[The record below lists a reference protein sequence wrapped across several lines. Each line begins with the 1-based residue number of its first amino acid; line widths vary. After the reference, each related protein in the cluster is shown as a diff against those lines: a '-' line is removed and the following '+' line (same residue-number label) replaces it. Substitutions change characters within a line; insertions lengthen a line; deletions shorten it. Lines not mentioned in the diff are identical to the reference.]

1 MERGFDL
8 PWSILDHIPVG
19 IFVLD
24 GKGNYLYVNEAY
36 CSLVDKTPGFF
47 EGSSI
52 PKLQQEGYLTSTV
65 WEQVVETR
73 QAVAAIISITDEKLN
88 RIYDALTIGVPL
100 FNEDGSIRHIIYRQ
114 ETMDSLM
121 ANLQKGMQN
130 RTLFRNTS
138 LAVEY
143 TPIDGE
149 LIAESPQMKQIVN
162 MLSAVSKTDV
172 SILITG
178 SSGTGKEML
187 ANYIHHVSAR
197 RSGPLVAINCAA
209 IPENLLESELFG
221 YEKGA
226 FTGALREGKRGL
238 IESADGGTLFLDEI
252 NSMPLAVQVK
262 LLRVLETKQIM
273 RIGSIKGREVDFRL
287 VCASNEDLQALVE
300 QKLFRSDLFYRINV
314 ISVSIP
320 PLRERRDD
328 ILPLALHFIDIFCKK
343 YGCVKAL
350 SPEAIRQLTEYDWP
364 GNVRELRNMIER
376 IIVTSSPMEWEIRA
390 LPLGRPDYSPMRDR
404 VFNVPAPSP
413 TQPHYGE
420 SFSLRIYLDD
430 CEKAVFQDLLAQGRS
445 PKEISRILK
454 IDISNVYRKLQK
466 HRLD

>member
-1 MERGFDL
+1 MDRGIDL

-24 GKGNYLYVNEAY
+24 AKGNYLYVNEAY
-36 CSLVDKTPGFF
+36 CNLVDKSPDFF

-52 PKLQQEGYLTSTV
+52 PQLQQEGYLTSTV

-73 QAVAAIISITDEKLN
+73 RPVASVISITDERLN
-88 RIYDALTIGVPL
+88 RIYDTLTIGVPL
-100 FNEDGSIRHIIYRQ
+100 LNEDGTIRHIIYRQ
-114 ETMDSLM
+114 EAMDSLM

-130 RTLFRNTS
+130 RTLFRNTD
-138 LAVEY
+138 LAVE
-143 TPIDGE
+143 PALIEGE
-149 LIAESPQMKQIVN
+149 LIAESSQMKQLVN
-162 MLSAVSKTDV
+162 MLSVVSKTDV
-172 SILITG
+172 SILVTG
-178 SSGTGKEML
+178 PSGTGKEML
-187 ANYIHHVSAR
+187 SKYIHHVSAR

-221 YEKGA
+221 YEKGS

-273 RIGSIKGREVDFRL
+273 RIGAIKGREVDFRL
-287 VCASNEDLQALVE
+287 VCASNEDLQTLVE

-350 SPEAIRQLTEYDWP
+350 SSKAIQQLMEHDWP

-376 IIVTSSPMEWEIRA
+376 AIVTSAPMEWEIRA
-390 LPLGRPDYSPMRDR
+390 LPLSQPNCSSMPDQASD
-404 VFNVPAPSP
+404 VPALSP

-420 SFSLRIYLDD
+420 SFSLRTYLDD
-430 CEKAVFQDLLAQGRS
+430 CEKTVFQDLLAQGHS